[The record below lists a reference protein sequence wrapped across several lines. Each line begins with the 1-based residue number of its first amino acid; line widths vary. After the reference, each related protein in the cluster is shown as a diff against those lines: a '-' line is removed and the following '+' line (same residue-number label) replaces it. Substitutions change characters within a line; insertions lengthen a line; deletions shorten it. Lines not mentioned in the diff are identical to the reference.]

1 MIRFSLPET
10 SAEQPVAFRDAFLAT
25 QWLARQPQANV
36 STMLEALT
44 DAIDAF
50 NRFSLPAWERF
61 RTLEALRKAVF
72 TVGIESRRRFEN
84 KPLPLLPSEQAI
96 VEATCRLWRCCTL
109 GYLHCLNACL
119 EGEAGVVDQAGKVVH
134 RAITSLRMEQLCRYW
149 ASNELDEY
157 FWRELH
163 AIYLSAEILQ
173 VTNEPVGDLL
183 PKETAESTVVGQYG
197 MAILMHLADPF
208 SLSHG
213 QLLTVIQWISRWRE
227 LVTVQAQPDATPTNT
242 YANTCCVVLDLS
254 SPKEPASD
262 STTQRWVSFITVFH
276 KIQKRIKALKAGTPP
291 ENLKLGKTT
300 TPEVSLSL
308 LEKLSILLRHPMFE
322 PARAGT
328 AETQPIEVLT
338 TMEDVYRLIGGASL
352 QESQPE
358 ESVARIKAERL
369 AIFGHTADPRNLIP
383 VAIETWLAGP
393 PIGAILNL
401 RRSTVQNGRRLIFGS
416 LLGIRQTPEAELCLA
431 TIARLSTHSDQFMA
445 DVSLSTE
452 KVSPLIMEV
461 TEKISNAVLRYPA
474 LLLTGPEGLQAI
486 VPTGLLARANRC
498 RIYDGADSTLLKLV
512 PQTLV
517 ERYGDNERWTL
528 VNT

>member
-1 MIRFSLPET
+1 
-10 SAEQPVAFRDAFLAT
+10 
-25 QWLARQPQANV
+25 
-36 STMLEALT
+36 
-44 DAIDAF
+44 
-50 NRFSLPAWERF
+50 
-61 RTLEALRKAVF
+61 
-72 TVGIESRRRFEN
+72 
-84 KPLPLLPSEQAI
+84 
-96 VEATCRLWRCCTL
+96 
-109 GYLHCLNACL
+109 
-119 EGEAGVVDQAGKVVH
+119 
-134 RAITSLRMEQLCRYW
+134 
-149 ASNELDEY
+149 
-157 FWRELH
+157 
-163 AIYLSAEILQ
+163 
-173 VTNEPVGDLL
+173 
-183 PKETAESTVVGQYG
+183 
-197 MAILMHLADPF
+197 
-208 SLSHG
+208 
-213 QLLTVIQWISRWRE
+213 
-227 LVTVQAQPDATPTNT
+227 
-242 YANTCCVVLDLS
+242 
-254 SPKEPASD
+254 
-262 STTQRWVSFITVFH
+262 
-276 KIQKRIKALKAGTPP
+276 
-291 ENLKLGKTT
+291 
-300 TPEVSLSL
+300 
-308 LEKLSILLRHPMFE
+308 MFE
-322 PARAGT
+322 PARAGM